1 MNIFIKKIYFPVEC
15 FAFVS
20 RDINDYNNLIDGV
33 LSTIQLERTKTIY
46 GCGRLFFEIVRGI
59 PGQFH
64 SIGEKFL
71 TVLLGKFLENVENI
85 EKYHDIVKS
94 TVFNIL
100 GHVHPQ
106 NIQLFWQTAAQI
118 LQSTDKSSRKEG
130 ANCIITLLIQIAEYK
145 NGLFIG
151 DVENIVTATLTLC
164 DHMESTDVLINISK
178 LSSLILLSSNAKITQ
193 YNTSRMIKRVTLINN
208 RQVFE
213 HFIDSVKG
221 HSQFDLLILPELVK
235 YVEKFVTEDNQALY
249 LLANIVLY
257 KRPLSCEDKGI
268 DGWSAYQIPFK
279 SLNTKAY
286 IEKACTKV
294 KLDEEE
300 LLLYAVLAPH
310 IQLDES
316 LYLKILKAALKT
328 IKNDENSLFTLLIL
342 LECAAYSGLS
352 IESLKLADHL
362 KEIDFKSVTSLKILT
377 FALRFEKLKNDQK
390 TKVTQVLNDNLMH
403 GNSQIR
409 MLSIY
414 CLSKIHGNASHNLY
428 NVFLEIE
435 NIESTVQT
443 YRDQILQMQKLHY
456 NSEFFKQ
463 LKKDEDRLNCF
474 RFLLG
479 FLYRNFKLIWEP
491 SMSIVKDYAQVFSV
505 DDFWTIYKQQLVNTA
520 EAIENKG

>member
-1 MNIFIKKIYFPVEC
+1 MI
-15 FAFVS
+15 
-20 RDINDYNNLIDGV
+20 
-33 LSTIQLERTKTIY
+33 
-46 GCGRLFFEIVRGI
+46 
-59 PGQFH
+59 
-64 SIGEKFL
+64 
-71 TVLLGKFLENVENI
+71 LLGKFLEKVENI
-85 EKYHDIVKS
+85 GKYHEIVKS

-106 NIQLFWQTAAQI
+106 NIQLFWQTSAKI
-118 LQSTDKSSRKEG
+118 LQTTDKNCAMEG
-130 ANCIITLLIQIAEYK
+130 VDCIITLLIQIAEYK

-151 DVENIVTATLTLC
+151 DAENIVTAILALC
-164 DHMESTDVLINISK
+164 DHMESTEVLINISK

-213 HFIDSVKG
+213 YFIDSVKG

-235 YVEKFVTEDNQALY
+235 YVEKFVTEDNQGLY
-249 LLANIVLY
+249 LLAKIILY

-268 DGWSAYQIPFK
+268 DGWSAYKIPFK
-279 SLNTKAY
+279 SPKTKIYIENALTKA
-286 IEKACTKV
+286 

-300 LLLYAVLAPH
+300 LLPYAILAPH

-316 LYLKILKAALKT
+316 LYLKKLKDAIKT
-328 IKNDENSLFTLLIL
+328 IKNDEATLFNLLIL

-362 KEIDFKSVTSLKILT
+362 EEIDFKSVTSLKILT
-377 FALRFEKLKNDQK
+377 FTLRFEKLKNDQK
-390 TKVTQVLNDNLMH
+390 SKVTSVLNDNLMH

-414 CLSKIHGNASHNLY
+414 CLSKIHGNASNNLY

-443 YRDQILQMQKLHY
+443 YRDQILLMQKLHS
-456 NSEFFKQ
+456 NSEYFKQ

-479 FLYRNFKLIWEP
+479 VLYRNFKLIWEP
-491 SMSIVKDYAQVFSV
+491 SMSIVKDYAQLFSV
-505 DDFWTIYKQQLVNTA
+505 DDFWAIYKQQLVNTA
-520 EAIENKG
+520 EAIQNKR